1 MEQWVWTQWRSLS
14 NSDHSKVVIK
24 NISGYIISNEIP
36 GSGAKFSNNVPEV
49 LPNKVTLFL

>member
-1 MEQWVWTQWRSLS
+1 MS

-24 NISGYIISNEIP
+24 DISGYIISNEIP